1 MIQIDEAFKNIA
13 NSVPIMM
20 WVSGT
25 DKKYHFFNNSWLK
38 FTGKTI
44 EEERLNNRRTEIH
57 PDDEQRWLSVYNQ
70 YFERQKEFK
79 IEYRL
84 KRHDHQYR
92 WVLEHAVPHFTKDG
106 QFDGYVSSAVDVD
119 ELLELERIKSE
130 LISAEALKKEQALN
144 EELASTNEE
153 LGATNEELKA
163 ANEDL
168 AVAYE
173 QLQEIKQQLETL
185 NNELEEKVNQRTEA
199 LEKSEAE
206 LQATN
211 EELHATNEEL
221 VSTNEELIATNE
233 DLVQSQETLQQ
244 LLIEQANANETI
256 ARSEKLFR
264 SIALNIPNSLVLVI
278 DKEHRFIAV
287 EGDLMTR
294 LGFNSKIYEGKHPLE
309 VSPPER
315 YEASKPLYNR
325 VLSGEQFSLE
335 RKSER
340 GEDFM
345 VHFVPLKN
353 DENEVYAGLIIA
365 LDITDIR
372 KGEEKSAMLAAIIE
386 SSNDAIVGKG
396 LDSVVTSWNKSAEE
410 MFGYKAEEIIGQSI
424 MKIIP
429 QERQHEEL
437 NIITKIKNGERVEHF
452 ETQRLTKDHR
462 LLDLSI
468 TVSPIK
474 NKQGQIIGASK
485 IARDISEKK
494 QEEARKNDFIA
505 MVSHELKTPL
515 TSMRAY
521 VQLLLAKEKEAG
533 DNFRTSVL
541 TRAGVQAKKMSAMIN
556 DFLSLARL
564 EEGKISLKFEEF
576 NLKQVIDETVLDAQF
591 LSTNHSI
598 QVTGCDDIAVNADR
612 DKIGQVLMNLLS
624 NAIKYSPKGG
634 DITIDCQRVEKGVK
648 VSVTDHGIGISEK
661 DQKKLFDRFYRVQNE
676 RVKTV
681 SGFGIGLY
689 LVSEILKYHDSK
701 IEVESDEGKGS
712 TFYFTL
718 ETIA

>member
-294 LGFNSKIYEGKHPLE
+294 LGFDSKIYEGKHPLE

>member
-44 EEERLNNRRTEIH
+44 EEERLNNWRAEIH

-233 DLVQSQETLQQ
+233 DLIQSQETLQQ

-264 SIALNIPNSLVLVI
+264 SIALNIPNSLILVI

-294 LGFNSKIYEGKHPLE
+294 LGFDSKIYEGKHPLE

-315 YEASKPLYNR
+315 YEASKPLYDR

-340 GEDFM
+340 GEDFQRPGTALRAA
-345 VHFVPLKN
+345 VGRGYRLRNRELLPDGRRRRLVPYGRGGVRGL
-353 DENEVYAGLIIA
+353 ERAGNPPHLQHLCGQA
-365 LDITDIR
+365 R
-372 KGEEKSAMLAAIIE
+372 PVRAGPC
-386 SSNDAIVGKG
+386 G
-396 LDSVVTSWNKSAEE
+396 L
-410 MFGYKAEEIIGQSI
+410 
-424 MKIIP
+424 
-429 QERQHEEL
+429 QH
-437 NIITKIKNGERVEHF
+437 
-452 ETQRLTKDHR
+452 
-462 LLDLSI
+462 
-468 TVSPIK
+468 
-474 NKQGQIIGASK
+474 A
-485 IARDISEKK
+485 
-494 QEEARKNDFIA
+494 
-505 MVSHELKTPL
+505 
-515 TSMRAY
+515 
-521 VQLLLAKEKEAG
+521 LLLHRRG
-533 DNFRTSVL
+533 
-541 TRAGVQAKKMSAMIN
+541 RASRGV
-556 DFLSLARL
+556 
-564 EEGKISLKFEEF
+564 
-576 NLKQVIDETVLDAQF
+576 
-591 LSTNHSI
+591 
-598 QVTGCDDIAVNADR
+598 
-612 DKIGQVLMNLLS
+612 
-624 NAIKYSPKGG
+624 
-634 DITIDCQRVEKGVK
+634 
-648 VSVTDHGIGISEK
+648 
-661 DQKKLFDRFYRVQNE
+661 
-676 RVKTV
+676 
-681 SGFGIGLY
+681 
-689 LVSEILKYHDSK
+689 
-701 IEVESDEGKGS
+701 
-712 TFYFTL
+712 
-718 ETIA
+718 

>member
-44 EEERLNNRRTEIH
+44 EEERLNNWRTEIH

-233 DLVQSQETLQQ
+233 DLIQSQETLQQ

-294 LGFNSKIYEGKHPLE
+294 LGFDSKIYEGKHPLE

-474 NKQGQIIGASK
+474 NQQGQIIGASK

-576 NLKQVIDETVLDAQF
+576 SLKQVIDETVLDAQF
-591 LSTNHSI
+591 LSTNHHI
-598 QVTGCDDIAVNADR
+598 QVSDCDNITINADR
-612 DKIGQVLMNLLS
+612 DKIGQVLMNLVS

-634 DITIDCQRVEKGVK
+634 DIVIDCKKVGNRVKI
-648 VSVTDHGIGISEK
+648 SVTDHGIGISEK

-689 LVSEILKYHDSK
+689 LVSEILKHHDSK
-701 IEVESDEGKGS
+701 IDVESEEGKGS

-718 ETIA
+718 ETVA

>member
-44 EEERLNNRRTEIH
+44 EEERLNNWRTEIH
-57 PDDEQRWLSVYNQ
+57 PDDEQRWRSVYNQ

-264 SIALNIPNSLVLVI
+264 SIALNIPNSLILVI

-294 LGFNSKIYEGKHPLE
+294 LGFDSKIYEGKHPLE

-429 QERQHEEL
+429 PERQHEEL
-437 NIITKIKNGERVEHF
+437 NIITKIKNGEHVEHF

-462 LLDLSI
+462 LLDLSL

-598 QVTGCDDIAVNADR
+598 QVTGCNDIAVNADR

-634 DITIDCQRVEKGVK
+634 DITIDCQKVEKGVK

-701 IEVESDEGKGS
+701 IEVESEEGKGS

-718 ETIA
+718 KTIA

>member
-1 MIQIDEAFKNIA
+1 
-13 NSVPIMM
+13 
-20 WVSGT
+20 
-25 DKKYHFFNNSWLK
+25 
-38 FTGKTI
+38 
-44 EEERLNNRRTEIH
+44 
-57 PDDEQRWLSVYNQ
+57 
-70 YFERQKEFK
+70 
-79 IEYRL
+79 
-84 KRHDHQYR
+84 
-92 WVLEHAVPHFTKDG
+92 LEHAVPHYTKDG
-106 QFDGYVSSAVDVD
+106 VFDGYVSSAVDVD

-233 DLVQSQETLQQ
+233 DLIQSQETLQQ

-264 SIALNIPNSLVLVI
+264 SIALNIPNSLILVI

-294 LGFNSKIYEGKHPLE
+294 LGFDSKIYEGKHPLE

-533 DNFRTSVL
+533 DTFRTSVL

-576 NLKQVIDETVLDAQF
+576 DLKQVIDETVLDAQF
-591 LSTNHSI
+591 LSTNHHI
-598 QVTGCDDIAVNADR
+598 QVSECHNITINADR

-634 DITIDCQRVEKGVK
+634 DIAIDCEKVGNRVKI
-648 VSVTDHGIGISEK
+648 SVTDHGIGISEK

-701 IEVESDEGKGS
+701 IEVESEEGKGS

-718 ETIA
+718 ETVA

>member
-44 EEERLNNRRTEIH
+44 EEERLNNWRTEIH

-233 DLVQSQETLQQ
+233 DLIQSQETLQQ

-294 LGFNSKIYEGKHPLE
+294 LGFDSKIYEGKHPLE

-474 NKQGQIIGASK
+474 NQQGQIIGASK

-576 NLKQVIDETVLDAQF
+576 SLKQVIDETVLDAQF
-591 LSTNHSI
+591 LSTNHHI
-598 QVTGCDDIAVNADR
+598 QVSDCDNITINADR
-612 DKIGQVLMNLLS
+612 DKIGQVLMNLVS

-634 DITIDCQRVEKGVK
+634 DIVIDCKKVGNRVKI
-648 VSVTDHGIGISEK
+648 SVTDHGIGISEK

-701 IEVESDEGKGS
+701 IDVESEEGKGS

-718 ETIA
+718 ETVA

>member
-1 MIQIDEAFKNIA
+1 MIQIDEAFKIIA

-38 FTGKTI
+38 FTGRTI
-44 EEERLNNRRTEIH
+44 EQERLNNWKAEIH
-57 PDDEQRWLSVYNQ
+57 PDDEQRWFSVYNQ
-70 YFERQKEFK
+70 YFEQQKEFK

-92 WVLEHAVPHFTKDG
+92 WVLEHAVPHYTKDG
-106 QFDGYVSSAVDVD
+106 IFDGYVSSAVDVD
-119 ELLELERIKSE
+119 EMLELERIKSE

-144 EELASTNEE
+144 DELA
-153 LGATNEELKA
+153 ATNEELRA

-173 QLQEIKQQLETL
+173 QLQDIKQQLERL
-185 NNELEEKVNQRTEA
+185 NDELEEKVNQRTMA
-199 LEKSEAE
+199 LEKSEME

-221 VSTNEELIATNE
+221 VTTNEELIATNE
-233 DLVQSQETLQQ
+233 DLIQSQETLQQ
-244 LLIEQANANETI
+244 LLIEQANANEII

-264 SIALNIPNSLVLVI
+264 SIALNIPNSLIIVI
-278 DKEHRFIAV
+278 DKDHRFIAV

-294 LGFNSKIYEGKHPLE
+294 LGFDSKNYEGKHPLE

-315 YEASKPLYNR
+315 YEASKPLYDR
-325 VLSGEQFSLE
+325 VLAGEQFSIE

-340 GEDFM
+340 NEDFM
-345 VHFVPLKN
+345 VHFVPLTN
-353 DENEVYAGLIIA
+353 DEGEVYAGLIIA

-372 KGEEKSAMLAAIIE
+372 KGEEKSALLAAIIE

-429 QERQHEEL
+429 SERQHEEL

-474 NKQGQIIGASK
+474 NQQGQIIGASK

-591 LSTNHSI
+591 LSTNHHI
-598 QVTGCDDIAVNADR
+598 QVKDCNDIAINGDR
-612 DKIGQVLMNLLS
+612 DKIGQVLMNLVS

-634 DITIDCQRVEKGVK
+634 DITIACKKDEKRVTI
-648 VSVTDHGIGISEK
+648 SVTDHGIGISEK

-701 IEVESDEGKGS
+701 IEVKSEEGKGS

>member
-44 EEERLNNRRTEIH
+44 EEERLNNWRTEIH

-144 EELASTNEE
+144 EELASINEE

-233 DLVQSQETLQQ
+233 DLIQSQETLQQ

-264 SIALNIPNSLVLVI
+264 SIALNIPNSLILVI

-294 LGFNSKIYEGKHPLE
+294 LGFDSKIYKGKHPLE

-396 LDSVVTSWNKSAEE
+396 LDSIVTSWNKSAEE

-429 QERQHEEL
+429 PERQHEEL
-437 NIITKIKNGERVEHF
+437 NIITKIKNGEHVEHF

-462 LLDLSI
+462 LLDLSL

-718 ETIA
+718 ETIG

>member
-294 LGFNSKIYEGKHPLE
+294 LGFDSKIYEGKHPLE

-533 DNFRTSVL
+533 DNFRISVL